1 MNTKEVAHRL
11 VALCRQYAYETAQ
24 QELYADDAV
33 SIEPEG
39 SPTPNV
45 KGREAIIAKGRAFLA
60 TIEIH
65 GGSVSEPA
73 VADPFFSVAMIL
85 DVTKGGTHFQIEEIC
100 VYEVKAGKI
109 VREQFFYGLD

>member
-1 MNTKEVAHRL
+1 MNTAEVAQRL
-11 VALCRQYAYETAQ
+11 VELCRQYAYETAQ
-24 QELYADDAV
+24 QELYAEEAV
-33 SIEPEG
+33 SLEPEG

-65 GGSVSEPA
+65 GGTVSDPV
-73 VADPFFSVAMIL
+73 VADPFFSIAMIL
-85 DVTKGGTHFQIEEIC
+85 DVTKGGMRFTIEEVC

-109 VREQFFYGLD
+109 VREQFFYGLE